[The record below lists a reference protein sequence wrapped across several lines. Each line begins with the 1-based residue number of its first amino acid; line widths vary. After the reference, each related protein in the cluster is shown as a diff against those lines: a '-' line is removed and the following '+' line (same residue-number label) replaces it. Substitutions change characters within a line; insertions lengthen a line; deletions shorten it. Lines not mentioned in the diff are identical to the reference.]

1 MRLRRTLLR
10 RAFPLRYEI
19 LLGMLLALSF
29 YLISWAAPAT
39 WGTGLIICWAVS
51 LALVTYYVD
60 FVSGVIALV
69 LILASGFAISMKIL
83 TSYEVIVTLFIISA
97 LYPVILVSKA
107 RRPQPRQAMGAPA
120 PQAPPQAPARQRV
133 LHDVAWRISRAL
145 LMVGVSVA
153 AAFALLLLSLLIPMW
168 MVAIIGF
175 MVMVILFWVGMGVG
189 GITLALILLLAILYF
204 AAPEFR
210 LITVEQVEAFLVLAI
225 AMCAAG
231 AIIWRAAAAS
241 PPPPAPGPQPSAS
254 QAQAPQAVA
263 TSPAART
270 YPLKRYSRE
279 LTSTRFVDDVM
290 FPVCKVGAYTPSG
303 LEIIDVEVPFP
314 RTCKPEFIPACLEI
328 NPSTREVRLSLMD
341 REVVFRG
348 GVKADL
354 VIGAL
359 HSLLPEGS
367 EKSEWITY
375 EYEVDEEDIR
385 RALAG
390 AYGNVIILR
399 IRRRVGDGL
408 AHPLRVKAV
417 RASDYVGHKI
427 VTPVPEELHI
437 PLYGS
442 ALHAALEA
450 LVRERSIER
459 ALDAYMGAAR
469 RERLFKILY
478 EEPLKSGGGASGV
491 RPAPP
496 LEEFLMAGRRALE
509 LFAETDIYREFN
521 SRYEIPGARLI
532 LIGSSIGVFAQPDFK
547 SKYDEVIYDV
557 KAVDPR
563 SSPREVLESI
573 RLQMRVF
580 QLAYPGARAVVI
592 YIPYNGDRIM
602 TAELDPL
609 TYDDVKELLPEL
621 EGFCME
627 RGQEAII
634 RDNRTVILRYLKG
647 EGEIRLEV
655 RRPIKVRVPDESQP
669 AILHL

>member
-1 MRLRRTLLR
+1 MRLRRVLLR
-10 RAFPLRYEI
+10 RAFPLKYEI
-19 LLGMLLALSF
+19 PLGMLLALSF

-39 WGTGLIICWAVS
+39 WGTGLIICWTVS

-69 LILASGFAISMKIL
+69 LILASGFAISLKVL
-83 TSYEVIVTLFIISA
+83 TFYEVVIMLFIISA
-97 LYPVILVSKA
+97 LYPVILVSEA
-107 RRPQPRQAMGAPA
+107 RRAQPQQAIGAPA
-120 PQAPPQAPARQRV
+120 PQAPPQAPARQKV

-153 AAFALLLLSLLIPMW
+153 AAFALLLLSLLIPIW

-175 MVMVILFWVGMGVG
+175 MAMVILFWVGRGVG

-204 AAPEFR
+204 ATPEFR
-210 LITVEQVEAFLVLAI
+210 LITVEQAEAFLVLAI

-241 PPPPAPGPQPSAS
+241 PPPPAPRPQPSAS

-263 TSPAART
+263 TSPVART

-279 LTSTRFVDDVM
+279 LTSTRFVDDVR

-348 GVKADL
+348 GVKA
-354 VIGAL
+354 
-359 HSLLPEGS
+359 
-367 EKSEWITY
+367 
-375 EYEVDEEDIR
+375 
-385 RALAG
+385 
-390 AYGNVIILR
+390 
-399 IRRRVGDGL
+399 
-408 AHPLRVKAV
+408 V
-417 RASDYVGHKI
+417 RTSDYVGHKI

-442 ALHAALEA
+442 ALHAALEV
-450 LVRERSIER
+450 LVRERSIDR

-521 SRYEIPGARLI
+521 SKYEIPGARLI

-647 EGEIRLEV
+647 DGEIRLEV

-669 AILHL
+669 TILHL